1 MIYNLRIWALGH
13 GAGIELTETEYSA
26 IVTAMDRIYIARD
39 IEEKLDL
46 LLENFLEYERDLLSL
61 SLKSSLFTSLDDHEV
76 DLETQLINRRVV
88 NLLSTARMYIDQV
101 CHSAA
106 KLLRSNPDL
115 DLKALFAVEYDTHL
129 EYRVAESLRNFSQH
143 RALPVHQVAWP
154 SAWEEMD
161 SESSRRLRFGLIP
174 SISID
179 ELEAEGGFKASVLKE
194 LKDSGKTYFSLTLI
208 LRRYLESLATVHAQI
223 RASVSEQAEKDHQV
237 VQVALERARQEL
249 TEDLVGL
256 VVTEGADPVHV
267 DEHHFVNER
276 SWRRREFL
284 VKKNS
289 VLNNL
294 SRRYAAAEH
303 PSNVA

>member
-13 GAGIELTETEYSA
+13 DAGIELTEPEYSA
-26 IVTAMDRIYIARD
+26 IVNAMRRIYIARD

-61 SLKSSLFTSLDDHEV
+61 SLRSSLFHTLDDHQI

-101 CHSAA
+101 RHSVP
-106 KLLRSNPDL
+106 KFLPPRSGLDL
-115 DLKALFAVEYDTHL
+115 DALFSAEYDSYL
-129 EYRVAESLRNFSQH
+129 EYRVAESLRNYSQH
-143 RALPVHQVAWP
+143 RALPVHQVTWS
-154 SAWEEMD
+154 SAWEEGD
-161 SESSRRLRFGLIP
+161 SESRRLRFSLIP
-174 SISID
+174 YFSFE

-194 LKDSGKTYFSLTLI
+194 LKDSGKSLFSLTVL
-208 LRRYLESLATVHAQI
+208 LRRYVESLATIHAQI
-223 RASVSEQAEKDHQV
+223 RSSISEQVEEDHHV
-237 VQVALERARQEL
+237 VQAALKRARQEL
-249 TEDLVGL
+249 RENLLGL
-256 VVTEGADPVHV
+256 VVSKGADPIHV

-284 VKKNS
+284 VRKNS
-289 VLNNL
+289 VLENL

-303 PSNVA
+303 PSNIA